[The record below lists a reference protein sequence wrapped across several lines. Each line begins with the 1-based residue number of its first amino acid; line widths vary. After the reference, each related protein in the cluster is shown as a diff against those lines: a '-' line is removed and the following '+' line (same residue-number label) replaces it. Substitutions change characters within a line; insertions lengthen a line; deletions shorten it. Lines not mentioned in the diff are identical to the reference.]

1 MSAVLG
7 LMGKKKD
14 NSGVWHRVCLNTI
27 VRKGQLLDSERL
39 RILPMGSKV
48 FVVEQRERRVRIDQ
62 PIAGWCSLRSSNGD
76 TILTPLDDSESMPA
90 TTPMAA
96 DLRTKQNQA
105 KNAADNV
112 ENNQHA
118 KIDAMRNQHLDNQKV
133 NEMRQEILRLQ
144 EELNEKGT
152 TGLKLNKAQYDLEKT
167 EEEKMALEE
176 ENKQNNLHL
185 EELREQLDLAVSQLE
200 QINNTDAQ
208 QLMETVKEIQQL
220 EDEKRSLFQEI
231 LECERLTMAQKK
243 ETENLQKKQTQLFF
257 TTGENDVVSLR
268 PDDVVMLK
276 EDIGLVI
283 IKYVGR
289 VPEKGEGT
297 MIGVELSDPVGN
309 HNGTLGEKEYFVTKP
324 NHGAFYPT
332 THIKKVIKSE
342 ELLNAL
348 NKQVLL
354 LQKEITSK
362 E

>member
-1 MSAVLG
+1 
-7 LMGKKKD
+7 MGKKKD

-90 TTPMAA
+90 TTPMAS

-105 KNAADNV
+105 KNAANTV
-112 ENNQHA
+112 ENDQHA
-118 KIDAMRNQHLDNQKV
+118 KIDAMRHQHVDNQKV
-133 NEMRQEILRLQ
+133 EGMRKEILRLQ
-144 EELNEKGT
+144 DELNEKGA

-167 EEEKMALEE
+167 EGERSQLEE
-176 ENKQNNLHL
+176 QNRQNDLHL
-185 EELREQLDLAVSQLE
+185 QELRENLDSAIGQLD

-220 EDEKRSLFQEI
+220 EDEKRTLFQSI
-231 LECERLTMAQKK
+231 LECERVTMSQKK

-283 IKYVGR
+283 IKYVGK
-289 VPEKGEGT
+289 VPEMGESTT
-297 MIGVELSDPVGN
+297 MIGVELSDPVGE
-309 HNGTLGEKEYFVTKP
+309 HNGTIEGKEYFVTKP